1 MAAVPPTSPRGLRAD
16 EALVLVVLA
25 AIWGASFLFIKVALD
40 DVGPLTVV
48 ATRLALAAVGIGG
61 WVVYRRGV
69 GGLRRMLAG
78 VRPADAVLLAAT
90 ASAVPF
96 VLISEAETEISS
108 SLAGILNAA
117 VPLLTAVLAFRLD
130 PVGRLRGWRSVGLLI
145 GFVGVALVAGSDISG
160 SASGIAA
167 MLGAVT
173 LYAIGTHVA
182 KLRFGA
188 VDPLG
193 VAFLQ
198 TATAAAMVVPL
209 ALVFDRPTHAPGLDT
224 VASLGALGL
233 GGTALAFCLFYWLLS
248 RAGPQHT
255 VAVTYLAPV
264 FAIVYGAAIL
274 DERLTATALV
284 GAVVIIA
291 GEVVTAWP
299 GRHQPRPTAVEA
311 LEEAAA

>member
-1 MAAVPPTSPRGLRAD
+1 VPPTSQRGLRAD
-16 EALVLVVLA
+16 EALVLVLLA

-48 ATRLALAAVGIGG
+48 AARLALGVIGIGG
-61 WVVYRRGV
+61 WVVHRRGV
-69 GGLRRMLAG
+69 AGLRRMLGG
-78 VRPADAVLLAAT
+78 VRLGDAVVLAAT

-96 VLISEAETEISS
+96 VLISEAETEITS

-117 VPLLTAVLAFRLD
+117 VPLLTALLAFKLD
-130 PVGRLRGWRSVGLLI
+130 PVGRLRGWRSIGLLI
-145 GFVGVALVAGSDISG
+145 GFAGVALVAGSDISG
-160 SASGIAA
+160 STSGVAA
-167 MLGAVT
+167 MLGAVA

-182 KLRFGA
+182 KMRFGG
-188 VDPLG
+188 VDPLA
-193 VAFLQ
+193 VAFVQ

-209 ALVFDRPTHAPGLDT
+209 ALLFDRPTHAPGLDT
-224 VASLGALGL
+224 IASLVALGL

-274 DERLTATALV
+274 DERVTATALV
-284 GAVVIIA
+284 GAAVIIA
-291 GEVVTAWP
+291 GELVTAWP
-299 GRHQPRPTAVEA
+299 GRHQPVPTAVEA

>member
-1 MAAVPPTSPRGLRAD
+1 MPTHQRGLRAD
-16 EALVLVVLA
+16 EAAVLVLLA

-48 ATRLALAAVGIGG
+48 AARLVLGVAGIGG
-61 WVVYRRGV
+61 WIVYRRGR
-69 GGLRRMLAG
+69 GGLRAIVAG

-96 VLISEAETEISS
+96 VLISEAETSITS

-117 VPLLTAVLAFRLD
+117 VPLFTALLAFRLD
-130 PVGRLRGWRSVGLLI
+130 PLGRLRGWRALGIVV

-160 SASGIAA
+160 SASGVAA
-167 MLGAVT
+167 MLGAVV

-182 KLRFGA
+182 KLRFAG

-193 VAFLQ
+193 VAFVQ
-198 TATAAAMVVPL
+198 TATAAVMVLPFAL
-209 ALVFDRPTHAPGLDT
+209 AFDRPTHAPGLDT
-224 VASLGALGL
+224 VASLVALGL

-274 DERLTATALV
+274 DERLTASALI
-284 GAVVIIA
+284 GAAVIIG
-291 GEVVTAWP
+291 GELVTAWP
-299 GRHQPRPTAVEA
+299 GRRQPQPTGVEV
-311 LEEAAA
+311 LEEAVT

>member
-1 MAAVPPTSPRGLRAD
+1 MSPSSRGLRVD
-16 EALVLVVLA
+16 EALVLVALA

-48 ATRLALAAVGIGG
+48 ATRLALGVVGIGG
-61 WVVYRRGV
+61 WILYTRGRRG
-69 GGLRRMLAG
+69 LRQMVAG
-78 VRPADAVLLAAT
+78 VRPLDAVLLAAT
-90 ASAVPF
+90 ASAIPF
-96 VLISEAETEISS
+96 VLISEAETTISS

-130 PVGRLRGWRSVGLLI
+130 PVGRLRGWRAAGLLV
-145 GFVGVALVAGSDISG
+145 GFAGVALVAGSDIAG

-173 LYAIGTHVA
+173 LYAVGTHVA
-182 KLRFGA
+182 KLRFST

-193 VAFLQ
+193 VALIQ
-198 TATAAAMVVPL
+198 TATAAAIVVPF
-209 ALVFDRPTHAPGLDT
+209 ALVLDRPTHAPGLDT
-224 VASLGALGL
+224 VGALAALGL

-255 VAVTYLAPV
+255 VAVTYLAPI

-274 DERLTATALV
+274 DERLTVTALV
-284 GAVVIIA
+284 GAAVIIV
-291 GEVVTAWP
+291 GEVITAFP
-299 GRHQPRPTAVEA
+299 GRTRPATGVEA

>member
-1 MAAVPPTSPRGLRAD
+1 VPTTQRGLRAD
-16 EALVLVVLA
+16 EALVLVALA

-48 ATRLALAAVGIGG
+48 ASRLLLGVLGTGA
-61 WVVYRRGV
+61 WVRYRRGR
-69 GGLRRMLAG
+69 GAIREMLVG
-78 VRPADAVLLAAT
+78 VRARDAILLSAT
-90 ASAVPF
+90 GSAIPF
-96 VLISEAETEISS
+96 VLISVAETSITS

-130 PVGRLRGWRSVGLLI
+130 PLGRLRGWRSVGLLI
-145 GFVGVALVAGSDISG
+145 GFAGVALVAGSDIGG
-160 SASGIAA
+160 SAGGVAA

-182 KLRFGA
+182 KLRFGG

-198 TATAAAMVVPL
+198 TATAAAMVVPV
-209 ALVFDRPTHAPGLDT
+209 AIVVDRPTTAPGWDT
-224 VASLGALGL
+224 VGSLLALGL
-233 GGTALAFCLFYWLLS
+233 GGTALAFCLFYWLLA

-264 FAIVYGAAIL
+264 FAIVYGATIL
-274 DERLTATALV
+274 DERLTVTALV
-284 GAVVIIA
+284 GAGVIIA
-291 GEVVTAWP
+291 GEVITAWP
-299 GRHQPRPTAVEA
+299 GRRRQPVSAIEA
-311 LEEAAA
+311 LEEAAR